1 MLWNTLKDGLCY
13 LRNESVSMKVFLLN
27 MHEVRILLD
36 LEKPTRHLIYY
47 TYYFFYENYWPCL
60 TWSSK
65 CRGRVSHGNIN
76 FWFSGSASQRSTQTR
91 MLYIE
96 ASSLSIVRSR
106 ETVPKEQNKTKR
118 TQVDIVCYCNFIKVI
133 KGPSTKNFRIS

>member
-1 MLWNTLKDGLCY
+1 MLLVKLKCIH
-13 LRNESVSMKVFLLN
+13 ESFPSKHARSTDFTRSGKAYTSFNLL
-27 MHEVRILLD
+27 HILF
-36 LEKPTRHLIYY
+36 
-47 TYYFFYENYWPCL
+47 FFYENYWPCL

-106 ETVPKEQNKTKR
+106 ETVPKEQNKKKR